1 MYELQIIDTTVPENK
16 PNIITSRI
24 YKDLHNAISDVITN
38 NLGCTLEGTK
48 TDSPWFL
55 RAGGEM
61 PNGYVDDFQFVYT
74 SGIRICIGKLF
85 IQDEEA

>member
-1 MYELQIIDTTVPENK
+1 MYELQIIDTTVPEGK

-38 NLGCTLEGTK
+38 NLGCTLEEKPT
-48 TDSPWFL
+48 SPWFL
-55 RAGGEM
+55 KAGGEM